1 MTVAQQEQ
9 EQNDADAILRDVA
22 EERRAQVDEGDEA
35 PAIVGDISEDDAETS
50 MMPAGL
56 QLPTLIKST
65 KKKSK
70 KRSESPSG
78 AAPTTIYRDASG
90 RIINV
95 AMARREAARK
105 AEEEERKKKEEEK
118 AARGDVQNQMRE
130 EAKQKLADAKYIAVA
145 RTKDDEE
152 MNDELKE
159 VRRWNDPAAG
169 FLTTVEEEDKS
180 RGKGKE
186 GKKVGKPTYRGAFD
200 PNRYGIRPGSR
211 WDGVDRSTGFE
222 KKWFSARNKKKDRS
236 DLEYAWQMD
245 E

>member
-1 MTVAQQEQ
+1 VS
-9 EQNDADAILRDVA
+9 
-22 EERRAQVDEGDEA
+22 EEDE
-35 PAIVGDISEDDAETS
+35 PETS
-50 MMPAGL
+50 MIPVGL
-56 QLPTLIKST
+56 QLPTLTKS
-65 KKKSK
+65 KKKSR
-70 KRSESPSG
+70 KRSESPSSSTT
-78 AAPTTIYRDASG
+78 APTTIYRDASG

-118 AARGDVQNQMRE
+118 AARGDVQNEMRE
-130 EAKQKLADAKYIAVA
+130 EAKQRLADAKYITVA
-145 RTKDDEE
+145 RDKDDEE
-152 MNDELKE
+152 MNHELKE

-169 FLTTVEEEDKS
+169 FLTTVEDEDKG
-180 RGKGKE
+180 RGKDKD
-186 GKKVGKPTYRGAFD
+186 GKKRVGKPTYRGAFD

-236 DLEYAWQMD
+236 ALEYAWQMD